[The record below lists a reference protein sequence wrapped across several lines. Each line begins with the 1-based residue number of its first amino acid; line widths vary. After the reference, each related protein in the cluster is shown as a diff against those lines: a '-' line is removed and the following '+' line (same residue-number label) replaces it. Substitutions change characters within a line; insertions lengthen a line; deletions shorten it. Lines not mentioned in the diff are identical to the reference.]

1 MPKVILV
8 RHGKTVWNAEGR
20 YQGKYDIP
28 LNEEGKEQARRV
40 GKALKDFPVKAVYS
54 SPLLR
59 CLETA
64 REIAKHHNLE
74 VIKKEGF
81 REIDHGEWEG
91 LLAEEVERKY
101 PELLKLWRER
111 PAEVKMPGKTGESLK
126 DVYDRAVKAF
136 EEVVSQHSDEDL
148 IVIVGH
154 DATNKVLMCYLL
166 GTSLNKFWAFKQAN
180 CGITVL
186 EYNSKTKG
194 VIIHVANATGHLGKE
209 IDFEVQKSL

>member
-20 YQGKYDIP
+20 YQGKMDIP
-28 LNEEGKEQARRV
+28 LNEEGREQARKV
-40 GKALKDFPVKAVYS
+40 GEALKDFPVKAVYS
-54 SPLLR
+54 SPLSR
-59 CLETA
+59 CKDTA
-64 REIAKHHNLE
+64 SEIAKHHGLE
-74 VIKKEGF
+74 VQVKEGF
-81 REIDHGEWEG
+81 KEIDHGQWEG
-91 LLAEEVERKY
+91 MLASEVEEKY
-101 PELLKLWRER
+101 PELLKLWREK
-111 PAEVKMPGKTGESLK
+111 PSQVKMPEGESLK

-136 EEVVSQHSDEDL
+136 EEVVSKHSDEDL

-166 GTSLNKFWAFKQAN
+166 GTDLDKFWAFKQAN

-186 EYNSKTKG
+186 EYHPETKK
-194 VIIHVANATGHLGKE
+194 VIVHVANATGHLGKE

>member
-20 YQGKYDIP
+20 YQGKMDIP

-40 GKALKDFPVKAVYS
+40 GEELKDFPVKAVFS
-54 SPLLR
+54 SPLSR
-59 CLETA
+59 CRDTAEETA
-64 REIAKHHNLE
+64 RHHGLE
-74 VIKKEGF
+74 VQVKEGF
-81 REIDHGEWEG
+81 KEIDHGEWEG
-91 LLAEEVERKY
+91 MLASEVEERY
-101 PELLKLWRER
+101 PELLKLWRTK
-111 PAEVKMPGKTGESLK
+111 PAEVQMPGGESLK

-136 EEVVSQHSDEDL
+136 EEVVSQFSPEDL

-154 DATNKVLMCYLL
+154 DATNKVLMCHLL
-166 GTSLNKFWAFKQAN
+166 GTDLNKFWAFKQAN

-186 EYNSKTKG
+186 EYDPETKQ
-194 VIIHVANATGHLGKE
+194 VVVHVANATGHLGKE

>member
-1 MPKVILV
+1 MPKIILV

-20 YQGKYDIP
+20 YQGKMDIP

-40 GKALKDFPVKAVYS
+40 GEALKNFPIKAVYS
-54 SPLLR
+54 SPLSR
-59 CLETA
+59 CKDTA
-64 REIAKHHNLE
+64 WEIAKHHNLI
-74 VIKKEGF
+74 VKVKDGF
-81 REIDHGEWEG
+81 KEIDHGEWEG
-91 LLAEEVERKY
+91 MLASEVEKKY
-101 PELLKLWRER
+101 PELLKLWREK
-111 PAEVKMPGKTGESLK
+111 PAEVKMPGEGSESLK

-136 EEVVSQHSDEDL
+136 EEVVNEHDNDDL

-166 GTSLNKFWAFKQAN
+166 ETDLNKFWAFKQAN

-186 EYNSKTKG
+186 EYDPKTKK
-194 VIIHVANATGHLGKE
+194 VIVHVANATGHLGKE

>member
-20 YQGKYDIP
+20 YQGKMDIP

-40 GKALKDFPVKAVYS
+40 GEALKDFPVKAVYS
-54 SPLLR
+54 SPLSR
-59 CLETA
+59 CKDTA
-64 REIAKHHNLE
+64 LEIAKHHNLSVE
-74 VIKKEGF
+74 EREGF
-81 REIDHGEWEG
+81 KEIDHGEWEG
-91 LLAEEVERKY
+91 MLASEVEKKY

-111 PAEVKMPGKTGESLK
+111 PAEVKMPGEGGETLK

-136 EEVVSQHSDEDL
+136 EEVVSQHDDDDL

-154 DATNKVLMCYLL
+154 DATNKVIMCYLL
-166 GTSLNKFWAFKQAN
+166 GVDLNKFWAFKQAN

-186 EYNSKTKG
+186 EYYPETKK
-194 VIIHVANATGHLGKE
+194 VIVHVANATGHLGKE